1 MVASSPERN
10 SFSGGRSV
18 AGFERAFSD
27 VEKNAAAVLKSASG
41 VMSHAR
47 ALARAARSG
56 NLAAIERCRE
66 RLGDAL
72 VTLRQEVSNADSSWP
87 FTDEE
92 EKRYFEENYAGEL
105 RETATAKGLKI
116 HERDGLLFSYPSVVR
131 VLPADRSVRIDR
143 KKVSSV
149 RPSHIADLLLKNRE
163 KSSGFSSSRFLEALY
178 LVYKDVV
185 SDSAPGMLPANAGR
199 VVPLARIYALITA
212 LPGAARDYDRSDFA
226 RDIFGL
232 DSKGPRKTKDGAEV
246 SFPTSTGTK
255 SSRNL
260 FSFVGPGGHSE
271 EYYGIRF
278 GKRDQ

>member
-1 MVASSPERN
+1 M
-10 SFSGGRSV
+10 

-27 VEKNAAAVLKSASG
+27 VEKNAEAVLKSASG
-41 VMSHAR
+41 VTSHAR
-47 ALARAARSG
+47 ALAKAARSG

-66 RLGDAL
+66 RLGEAL

-131 VLPADRSVRIDR
+131 VLPADRVVRIDR